1 MRVILCNDY
10 EEMSATG
17 AKLIADQVKSNPKS
31 ILGLATG
38 STPVGVYKKLVE
50 MFENGEIDFKDVK
63 TFNLDEYYPIAQNDP
78 QSYYYF
84 MQDNLFGKINV
95 SAENINIP
103 NGEASDPVEECKQYD
118 EKLAASG
125 GVDLQLLGIGI
136 NGHIGFNEPEENLH
150 ASTHC
155 TDLTESTIQANSR
168 FFESAELVP
177 TKALTMGIGS
187 ILSAKKILIMAN
199 GKNKHEAVSALLD
212 DKITTSV
219 PATMLKVHKDVVL
232 ICDREAYYGK

>member
-1 MRVILCNDY
+1 MRVMICNDY
-10 EEMSATG
+10 EEMSAVG
-17 AKLIADQVKSNPKS
+17 ARLIADQVMKKPNS

-50 MFENGEIDFKDVK
+50 MFENGEIDFKSVK

-84 MQDNLFGKINV
+84 MQENLFSKINV
-95 SAENINIP
+95 PDENINIP
-103 NGEASDPVEECKQYD
+103 NGEAPDPIEECNRYD
-118 EKLAASG
+118 EKLAKSG

-136 NGHIGFNEPEENLH
+136 NGHIGFNEPDIDLC
-150 ASTHC
+150 ATTHC

-187 ILSAKKILIMAN
+187 ILSSKKIVIMAN

-212 DKITTSV
+212 EKITTSV

-232 ICDREAYYGK
+232 ICDREAYYGN